1 MRIAKYLEELRQVEF
16 VRRVMMLSGAT
27 IFAQS
32 LVLLAL
38 PLLTRL
44 YTPADFGIFSLYS
57 SALGV
62 VTVIAGLRFELAA
75 SLPEDD
81 VEAMHVVALAV
92 ISTVAVALLAVVTLS
107 LLHNLLQ
114 LGREDWLTT
123 IYAYRLA
130 IGIGV
135 LAVGFSTA
143 LQAWSTRK
151 GRFGLVSRSRLL
163 QALLGISVQ
172 TGMGA
177 MKYSATGL
185 VLGHIAY
192 CAGGIAAMA
201 SALARK
207 DRLSYTQLSLT
218 RLRAAALKYKSFP
231 IYSVPEA
238 LFNAAGWYI
247 PIIMIGAVASADEL
261 GQLQLATRVIGLP
274 MALLGASV
282 AQVYLVEAP
291 QKLRTGSLKQFTLG
305 TMGNVFKVA
314 ALPMIVL
321 AALSPVLFPWIFGP
335 QWTRAGQIVLWLAP
349 AYVLQIAT
357 SPVGAV
363 LHVTGKL
370 REAMLLQ
377 LTGFIIRV
385 GMVFISIKLIPIW
398 SIEIYAFSG
407 ALFFTILYFRLRVV
421 VR

>member
-32 LVLLAL
+32 LVLSAL

-81 VEAMHVVALAV
+81 VEAMHVVALAI
-92 ISTVAVALLAVVTLS
+92 ISTVAVALFAVITLS
-107 LLHNLLQ
+107 VLYSLPQ
-114 LGREDWLTT
+114 LKREDWLST
-123 IYAYRLA
+123 IYDYRLA
-130 IGIGV
+130 IGVGV

-151 GRFGLVSRSRLL
+151 GRFGLVSKSRLL
-163 QALLGISVQ
+163 QALLGVSVQ

-177 MKYSATGL
+177 LKYSATGL

-201 SALARK
+201 SAIARK
-207 DRLSYTQLSLT
+207 DRLSFAQLSVT

-231 IYSVPEA
+231 TYSVPEA
-238 LFNAAGWYI
+238 LFNAAGWYV

-291 QKLRTGSLKQFTLG
+291 QKLRTGTLKQFTLG
-305 TMGNVFKVA
+305 TMRNLFKIA

-321 AALSPVLFPWIFGP
+321 AVLSPVIFPWVFGP
-335 QWTRAGQIVLWLAP
+335 QWTRAGEIVLWLAP
-349 AYVLQIAT
+349 SYVLQIAT
-357 SPVGAV
+357 SPVVAV
-363 LHVTGKL
+363 LHVTGRL

-377 LTGFIIRV
+377 LTGFIVRV
-385 GMVFISIKLIPIW
+385 GMVFISIKLIPLW

-407 ALFFTILYFRLRVV
+407 VLFFLILYFRLRVV
-421 VR
+421 MK